1 LFTVP
6 FKIDATKFASDLA
19 KITGSASKAAKSMSD
34 GAAKSFGSFANQ
46 ATKSFGLVLRESS
59 KTFNAIA
66 RDSSKT
72 KSMVARDMAAIA
84 SSMQKMRSSGG
95 GSKGGSI
102 GGGSGILSWIGPGV
116 GIGIGQKLLD
126 GVMSSVSMPGKILGQ
141 WLTDSMDLTVVNR
154 KFDIVFGSL
163 RGQAQKFSKD
173 FTDEVNGS
181 LTNTKA
187 MMARF
192 QDTFVPLGFDRSKS
206 FEMSSTTTRLAYD
219 LAASEGMSTTEAAER
234 LQSAIIGN
242 HEAVRIFGV
251 GLSDVTLKQELL
263 RMGITKHIDSVSQQE
278 KSLARLNFIVRST
291 ADAHGAAARA
301 QGDLRQQLGGLSA
314 VFTEVSAR
322 MGMVFAPA
330 AAKIVQFIKEIGVE
344 INKALGPSERWGKTL
359 GEGIG
364 EFLKNAEPIKKFFK
378 EMMVVVTN
386 FISTMATGFKTL
398 GGMWGDR
405 GAFFAQIKAMFSQ
418 IGTFIDPVLIR
429 IEEQIGK
436 MFAGLAGGIMG
447 VFGTATESIKVM
459 IIAFIDSLYATITE
473 VSKQIHDLTSMI
485 PGTKAYE
492 LERSISS
499 AKGERNAIK
508 APSKFFEFDSAG
520 NVTNN
525 LTDKEAAAVDEY
537 YKKKEDAD
545 KKVND
550 LIARRA
556 VTPTALKE
564 VSQSL
569 SSMGALD
576 PIAATERFFSG
587 MQAGRDAFG
596 QSILGKGISSRM
608 ASADG
613 SLASLIGANPT
624 DVKDPS
630 KGLLGSITSELGR
643 LATNVQS
650 IFAEAKIKPIALAP
664 KSEMEK
670 AMEKDIET
678 EKKRLKKLKGGG
690 QDVEFTSS
698 DDLWKKVQSALNP
711 KDDAIK
717 KQEEQIKIMQKQ
729 LEEAKETKA
738 KIGQFGVTV
747 GESIGKF
754 LGYGQ

>member
-46 ATKSFGLVLRESS
+46 ATKSFGLVARESS

-66 RDSSKT
+66 RDSSRT
-72 KSMVARDMAAIA
+72 KSMVARDMASIA

-95 GSKGGSI
+95 GSKGGSGS
-102 GGGSGILSWIGPGV
+102 GGGILSWIGPGV

-173 FTDEVNGS
+173 LANDVSGS

-206 FEMSSTTTRLAYD
+206 FEMSSTTTKLAYD

-278 KSLARLNFIVRST
+278 KSLARLNFIIRST

-364 EFLKNAEPIKKFFK
+364 EFLKNAEPIKKFFVDL
-378 EMMVVVTN
+378 MPIVAN
-386 FISTMATGFKTL
+386 FISNMASQFKKL
-398 GGMWGDR
+398 GSLWSDR
-405 GAFFAQIKAMFSQ
+405 GAFFAEIKNMFGQ
-418 IGTFIDPVLIR
+418 VWTYAEPALLR

-436 MFAGLAGGIMG
+436 MFSGLGGGILG
-447 VFGTATESIKVM
+447 VLGVATDTIKT
-459 IIAFIDSLYATITE
+459 IIITLLDTLYAAFN
-473 VSKQIHDLTSMI
+473 QIKRELDNQIALI
-485 PGTKAYE
+485 PGTPQAAIKNQENVQRRGTETINA
-492 LERSISS
+492 SIRGGIL
-499 AKGERNAIK
+499 AGLVDKDVGERTIAKNNENLAMIIDAMWK
-508 APSKFFEFDSAG
+508 GNMPGMAYDKSAFDNIG
-520 NVTNN
+520 VNV
-525 LTDKEAAAVDEY
+525 
-537 YKKKEDAD
+537 AD
-545 KKVND
+545 G
-550 LIARRA
+550 
-556 VTPTALKE
+556 
-564 VSQSL
+564 
-569 SSMGALD
+569 M
-576 PIAATERFFSG
+576 ERFF
-587 MQAGRDAFG
+587 AGNEAARSAFG
-596 QSILGKGISSRM
+596 DSDWASSLGWRKYKSDDALKTQM
-608 ASADG
+608 N
-613 SLASLIGANPT
+613 ANPT